1 MKGKLGKA
9 FIWLIIIAS
18 VSLSMVMLLQG
29 QKKHPSPK
37 SNFWQ
42 ELSKCKVNKNYRI
55 DFTNEIKNLDNKIV
69 SLDGYIIPLEPTE
82 KFNHFLLSF
91 RSTTC
96 PFCPPIKPNEII
108 EVFTKEEISWKD
120 GLETISGKLQLGSN
134 ISENGLFFKIIDAK
148 VGSQP

>member
-1 MKGKLGKA
+1 VKGKLGKA

-18 VSLSMVMLLQG
+18 VSLSMAMLLQG
-29 QKKHPSPK
+29 QKKYPSPK
-37 SNFWQ
+37 SDFW
-42 ELSKCKVNKNYRI
+42 EKLSKCKVSKNYRI
-55 DFTNEIKNLDNKIV
+55 DFTDEIKNLDNKIV
-69 SLDGYIIPLEPTE
+69 SLDGYIIPIESTE

-96 PFCPPIKPNEII
+96 SFCPPSKPNEII
-108 EVFTKEEISWKD
+108 EVFTKESISWQD
-120 GLETISGKLQLGSN
+120 SLQTISGKLQLGSN